1 MASFFVYELK
11 QHKAENIFHGFNIWV
26 VIIILQ
32 ACGSGLLV
40 GITMTVIDNIAVV
53 HADGIGTILTTIL
66 SVLYF
71 HFELDL
77 IFICGGAMIL
87 GSIYLFHI
95 KAAALPCFPQSV
107 SYEAVG
113 ENEASSNADEGCSEG
128 VRADCKPQKTF
139 IDDEDSSTEE
149 TPLI

>member
-1 MASFFVYELK
+1 MSGCTPLAFIMNMASFFVYELK

-40 GITMTVIDNIAVV
+40 GITMTVLDNIAVV

-77 IFICGGAMIL
+77 VFICGGAMIL

-95 KAAALPCFPQSV
+95 KAAALPCFSPK
-107 SYEAVG
+107 
-113 ENEASSNADEGCSEG
+113 C
-128 VRADCKPQKTF
+128 
-139 IDDEDSSTEE
+139 I
-149 TPLI
+149 I